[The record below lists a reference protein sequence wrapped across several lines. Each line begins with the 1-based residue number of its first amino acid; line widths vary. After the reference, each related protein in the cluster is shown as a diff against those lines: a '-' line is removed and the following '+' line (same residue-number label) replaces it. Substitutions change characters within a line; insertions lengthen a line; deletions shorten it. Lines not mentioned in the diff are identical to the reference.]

1 MRKCFILVLM
11 NELQGKTPSALPTK
25 KYPFRFSSLILVVLI
40 LGLVLCAA
48 GFGLTTWQFLGFLRD
63 GNIASVYEWLKYVL
77 LYFVSVFLALVIVA
91 MLIKSQYL
99 ITDKQ
104 LILQF
109 GIIRSK
115 YDLKKIYSIQHFRG
129 SDRLTVYFD
138 DYKSKYMVIVVK
150 QSWYDDFVKTLTER
164 NEKISFD
171 FVTAE
176 EENNLKKK

>member
-1 MRKCFILVLM
+1 M
-11 NELQGKTPSALPTK
+11 NETGEEAPKAPNLK
-25 KYPFRFSSLILVVLI
+25 KFPFRFSPLILAVL
-40 LGLVLCAA
+40 LVGLALCAA
-48 GFGLTTWQFLGFLRD
+48 GFGLTTWQFLGFLD
-63 GNIASVYEWLKYVL
+63 GGNLSSVYEWLKYIL
-77 LYFVSVFLALVIVA
+77 LYFVSLFLALVIVA

-99 ITDKQ
+99 ITEKQ

-138 DYKSKYMVIVVK
+138 DFKSKYMIIVVK
-150 QSWYDDFVKTLTER
+150 NSWYDDFVKTLLER
-164 NEKISFD
+164 NEKIAFD